1 MKHRHIGAAQR
12 NHIAKTVARRRK
24 HRVASI
30 LGRQPAKSPRMLARA
45 AAHETYAD
53 RVALDKLQGLETG
66 KICREHYKKLC
77 AKERKPEKRQKRR
90 GPPREADTYRGKRY
104 NDERG
109 PRRSLILKAERL
121 SSGET
126 RSQADRR
133 RAAA

>member
-1 MKHRHIGAAQR
+1 MSQR
-12 NHIAKTVARRRK
+12 SERK
-24 HRVASI
+24 KLLYQSYLDQV
-30 LGRQPAKSPRMLARA
+30 
-45 AAHETYAD
+45 E
-53 RVALDKLQGLETG
+53 LDKVNGLENG
-66 KICREHYKKLC
+66 KVCREHYKKLC